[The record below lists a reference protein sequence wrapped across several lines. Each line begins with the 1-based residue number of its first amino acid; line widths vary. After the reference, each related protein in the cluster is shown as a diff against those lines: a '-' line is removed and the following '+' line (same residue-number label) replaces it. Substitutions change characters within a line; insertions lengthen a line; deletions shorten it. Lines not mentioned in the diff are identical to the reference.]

1 MRTILYPTY
10 SRFRRG
16 LTRYLFIVSKNF
28 ICVPCVG
35 PTSQRTDG
43 SGSMMR
49 ASVALLCA
57 LALRGSALTPPA
69 RRNPGLSE
77 PNSSAQSSSSA
88 DPKCVIWGCDCQFLA
103 DAFGQNTP
111 KGAIGEWWDAEKCTA
126 KPHASAVFGKVVPI
140 AYNPPDQWAPGQ
152 GTPVRRCH
160 CGSAYIVSA
169 SCCANRHPGHGCF
182 RIAALQ
188 HRVLTERIVGIVHI
202 HARKAGGTSL
212 STLARSLARL
222 RGWKFHDSEGPR
234 FGPELIA
241 ALQRAGWIVVSSFR
255 DPVQRSLSAY
265 DYENRFRGIR
275 AISED
280 RRNYN
285 NSIPILKW
293 VATVKDVVNKPKDG
307 VWSCCCDCFVG
318 WYGSPMS
325 TSMAHMFR
333 SITGEVAP
341 TELTAAINA
350 TEVPRLSHAADT
362 VNQLDYLVEVGEGKT
377 EQMQTSAD
385 FFIRAMMG
393 GSTAAAHKVHL
404 THTLPYLAEY
414 QVLSKSRLPY
424 NVTLADV
431 RALTVLNLR
440 DSSLYRFAALRWATT
455 HCAGVLTVPPG
466 TAS

>member
-1 MRTILYPTY
+1 
-10 SRFRRG
+10 
-16 LTRYLFIVSKNF
+16 
-28 ICVPCVG
+28 
-35 PTSQRTDG
+35 
-43 SGSMMR
+43 MMR

-57 LALRGSALTPPA
+57 LTLRGSALTPPA

-77 PNSSAQSSSSA
+77 PNSSAQSSA
-88 DPKCVIWGCDCQFLA
+88 TNGLDPKKCVIWGCDCQFLA
-103 DAFGQNTP
+103 DAFGGRTNTP
-111 KGAIGEWWDAEKCTA
+111 KGAIREWWDAEKCTA
-126 KPHASAVFGKVVPI
+126 KPHASAVFGQVVPI

-152 GTPVRRCH
+152 GVAPVRRCY
-160 CGSAYIVSA
+160 CGSATVVSA
-169 SCCANRHPGHGCF
+169 SCCADRHPGHGCF
-182 RIAALQ
+182 GIAALQ
-188 HRVLTERIVGIVHI
+188 HRVLTERVVGIVHI

-212 STLARSLARL
+212 STLASSLARL
-222 RGWKFHDSEGPR
+222 RGWKYHDSEGPR

-255 DPVQRSLSAY
+255 EPVLRSLSAY
-265 DYENRFRGIR
+265 DYENRFGGIR
-275 AISED
+275 TISED
-280 RRNYN
+280 RRNYS

-293 VATVKDVVNKPKDG
+293 VDTVKDVVNNHKNTNRN
-307 VWSCCCDCFVG
+307 VWHCCCDCFVG
-318 WYGSPMS
+318 WYGSPMC
-325 TSMAHMFR
+325 TSMAHLFTT
-333 SITGEVAP
+333 ITGEVPP
-341 TELTAAINA
+341 TELTAAIHA
-350 TEVPRLSHAADT
+350 PEVPRLSHAADT
-362 VNQLDYLVEVGEGKT
+362 VNQLDYLVEVGDGKK

-385 FFIRAMMG
+385 FFIRAMMA

-404 THTLPYLAEY
+404 THTLPYLAEW